1 MHKCAHSRTYRSAL
15 SGLTTTLVALL
26 LLQGMWAQQRSP
38 VPQVGPTG
46 VIVHSQFGGQIF
58 GFDIDQNGTEGVLA
72 EAKTGAGGKVLAA
85 VETFDQSTGKI
96 LKVVKKT
103 TTMDDFITLGVVGNS
118 VGLVE
123 HEHVQGILNVTRTFQ
138 VMNPLSSNMFTSTW
152 TPPLKKTDLISAVS
166 RNQGVSGS
174 AVLAF
179 HNTGGETR
187 FVFGTD
193 VAGNTFGPQ
202 INLKDSTFTSS
213 PQVAY
218 DSVNNVAV
226 VAASNGAVGGPAP
239 EIALVNLTTGQFTE
253 FPGLLGPPPFH
264 QGFINGLAVDAA
276 DQIAVTT
283 TELDFSVEFYDL
295 TTHTGFSVI
304 LPGATGQIQSGSDVE
319 YDPVN
324 KLFFVA
330 QSVSSTSTGS
340 SIQVYDI
347 HGNLVESLNGF
358 NFSNTFNVVPTHI
371 ALNPANRTGYVDGPD
386 ANVTQ
391 VQAFTY

>member
-1 MHKCAHSRTYRSAL
+1 MHKCTRSRTHRL
-15 SGLTTTLVALL
+15 VISGLNIVVVGLL
-26 LLQGMWAQQRSP
+26 LLQGMWAQGR
-38 VPQVGPTG
+38 PQVGPTG

-58 GFDIDQNGTEGVLA
+58 GFDIDQNGTEGVLS

-103 TTMDDFITLGVVGNS
+103 TTMDDFITLGVVGSS
-118 VGLVE
+118 VGLIE
-123 HEHVQGILNVTRTFQ
+123 HEHVQGALNVIRTFQ
-138 VMNPLSSNMFTSTW
+138 VMNPLSSNLFTGTW

-179 HNTGGETR
+179 HNTGGATR

-202 INLKDSTFTSS
+202 INLNDSTFTSS

-218 DSVNNVAV
+218 DSINNVAV

-358 NFSNTFNVVPTHI
+358 NFSNTFNVVATHI
-371 ALNPANRTGYVDGPD
+371 ALNPSNRTGYVDGPD

-391 VQAFTY
+391 IQAFTY

>member
-1 MHKCAHSRTYRSAL
+1 
-15 SGLTTTLVALL
+15 
-26 LLQGMWAQQRSP
+26 MWAQRR
-38 VPQVGPTG
+38 PQIGPTG

-72 EAKTGAGGKVLAA
+72 EAKTGTGGKVLAA

-103 TTMDDFITLGVVGNS
+103 TTMDDFITLGVVGSS
-118 VGLVE
+118 VGLIE
-123 HEHVQGILNVTRTFQ
+123 HEHVQGALNVTRTFQ
-138 VMNPLSSNMFTSTW
+138 VMNPLSSNTFTGTW

-202 INLKDSTFTSS
+202 INLKDATFSSS
-213 PQVAY
+213 PQLAY
-218 DSVNNVAV
+218 DAINNVAV
-226 VAASNGAVGGPAP
+226 VAASDGAVGGPAP
-239 EIALVNLTTGQFTE
+239 EIVLVNLTTGQFTE

-330 QSVSSTSTGS
+330 QSVSSTSSGS
-340 SIQVYDI
+340 SIHVYDI

-358 NFSNTFNVVPTHI
+358 NFSNTFNVIPTHI
-371 ALNPANRTGYVDGPD
+371 ALNPTNRAGYVDGPS

-391 VQAFTY
+391 IQAFTY

>member
-1 MHKCAHSRTYRSAL
+1 MHKSARSSSYQLAILGL
-15 SGLTTTLVALL
+15 SLVSLLFTQGL
-26 LLQGMWAQQRSP
+26 WAQRRP
-38 VPQVGPTG
+38 GPQIGPTG

-58 GFDIDQNGTEGVLA
+58 GFDIDQNGTEGVLS
-72 EAKTGAGGKVLAA
+72 EAKTGSGGKVLAA
-85 VETFDQSTGKI
+85 VETFDQASGKI
-96 LKVVKKT
+96 LKGVKKT

-118 VGLVE
+118 VGLIE
-123 HEHVQGILNVTRTFQ
+123 HEHVQGLLNVTRTFN
-138 VMNPLSSNMFTSTW
+138 VMNPLSSNIFTGMW

-179 HNTGGETR
+179 HNTGGGTR

-202 INLKDSTFTSS
+202 ATLTDPTFTSS
-213 PQVAY
+213 PQLAY
-218 DSVNNVAV
+218 DAINNVAV

-239 EIALVNLTTGQFTE
+239 RIALVNLTTGQVTQFT
-253 FPGLLGPPPFH
+253 GILGPPPFH
-264 QGFINGLAVDAA
+264 QGFINGLAVDAE

-283 TELDFSVEFYDL
+283 TELDFSVQFYDL
-295 TTHTGFSVI
+295 TTQTGFSVI
-304 LPGATGQIQSGSDVE
+304 LPGATGQLQSGSDVE
-319 YDPVN
+319 YDRVN

-330 QSVSSTSTGS
+330 QSVSSTSSGS

-358 NFSNTFNVVPTHI
+358 SFSNTFNVIGTHI
-371 ALNPANRTGYVDGPD
+371 ALNPTNRTGYVDGPD
-386 ANVTQ
+386 SGVTE
-391 VQAFTY
+391 VQQFSY

>member
-1 MHKCAHSRTYRSAL
+1 MS
-15 SGLTTTLVALL
+15 LVGLL
-26 LLQGMWAQQRSP
+26 LLQGMWAQRRSSAA
-38 VPQVGPTG
+38 QIGPTG
-46 VIVHSQFGGQIF
+46 VVVHSQFGGQIF
-58 GFDIDQNGTEGVLA
+58 GFDIDQNGTEGVLT
-72 EAKTGAGGKVLAA
+72 EAKTGSGGKVLAA
-85 VETFDQSTGKI
+85 VETFDQTTGKI

-103 TTMDDFITLGVVGNS
+103 TTMDDFITLGVVGTS
-118 VGLVE
+118 VGLIE
-123 HEHVQGILNVTRTFQ
+123 HEHVQGALNVTRTFAT
-138 VMNPLSSNMFTSTW
+138 MNPLSSNVITAAW
-152 TPPLKKTDLISAVS
+152 TPPLQKNDLLSAVS

-179 HNTGGETR
+179 HNTANQNR

-193 VAGNTFGPQ
+193 VAGNTFGPLVT
-202 INLKDSTFTSS
+202 LKDSTFTSS
-213 PQVAY
+213 PQLSY
-218 DSVNNVAV
+218 DAINNVAV

-239 EIALVNLTTGQFTE
+239 EIVLVNLTTGQFME

-264 QGFINGLAVDAA
+264 QGFINGFAVDAE
-276 DQIAVTT
+276 DQIGVTT

-295 TTHTGFSVI
+295 TAHTGFSVI

-330 QSVSSTSTGS
+330 QSVSSTSSGS

-358 NFSNTFNVVPTHI
+358 NFSNTFNVIPTHI
-371 ALNPANRTGYVDGPD
+371 ALNPAKRTGYVDGPD

-391 VQAFTY
+391 LQAFTY

>member
-1 MHKCAHSRTYRSAL
+1 MHKCGRSGTYRLAV
-15 SGLTTTLVALL
+15 SGLKITLVGLL
-26 LLQGMWAQQRSP
+26 LLQAMWAQRR
-38 VPQVGPTG
+38 PQIGPTG

-72 EAKTGAGGKVLAA
+72 EAKTGTGGKVLAA

-103 TTMDDFITLGVVGNS
+103 TTMDDFITLGVVGSS
-118 VGLVE
+118 VGLIE
-123 HEHVQGILNVTRTFQ
+123 HEHVQGALNVTRTFQ
-138 VMNPLSSNMFTSTW
+138 VMNPLSSNTFTGTW

-193 VAGNTFGPQ
+193 VAGNNFGPQ
-202 INLKDSTFTSS
+202 INLKDSTFSSS
-213 PQVAY
+213 PQLAY
-218 DSVNNVAV
+218 DAINNVAV
-226 VAASNGAVGGPAP
+226 VAASDGAVGGPAP
-239 EIALVNLTTGQFTE
+239 EIVLVNLTTGQFTE

-330 QSVSSTSTGS
+330 QSVSSTSSGS
-340 SIQVYDI
+340 SIHVYDI

-358 NFSNTFNVVPTHI
+358 NFSNTFNVIPTHI
-371 ALNPANRTGYVDGPD
+371 ALNPTNRAGYVDGPS

-391 VQAFTY
+391 IQAFTY